1 MKRDTLVVMSGN
13 GVLALRQGQWKYI
26 PDLAVWDGWT
36 SAAKT
41 PNQTARP
48 ALFDLSTDKGETKI
62 LAQQKPE
69 IAKRMAEL
77 LKKAQSA
84 KSTRPPSL

>member
-13 GVLALRQGQWKYI
+13 GDLAIRQGQWKYI
-26 PDLAVWDGWT
+26 PDLAVADGWS
-36 SAAKT
+36 SAAKK
-41 PNQTARP
+41 PNQPAKP
-48 ALFDLSTDKGETKI
+48 ALFDLSTDKGETKN
-62 LAQQKPE
+62 LLQEKPE

-77 LKKAQSA
+77 LEKAQSA